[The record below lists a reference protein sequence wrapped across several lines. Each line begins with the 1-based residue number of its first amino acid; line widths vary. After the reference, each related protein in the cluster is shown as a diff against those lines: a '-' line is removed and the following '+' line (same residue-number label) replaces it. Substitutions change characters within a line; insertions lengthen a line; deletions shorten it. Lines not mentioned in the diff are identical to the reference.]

1 MPDRADPHPSRSDHA
16 RGREAPEEGPQLYL
30 IGGTDELWLDE
41 AGRMFKPGDAMPR
54 TLTAARR
61 ASLQQAGIRFETRH
75 PEAAPKGRETD
86 EPERAA
92 TSERAEDEPEPRRA
106 AKKE

>member
-1 MPDRADPHPSRSDHA
+1 MPND
-16 RGREAPEEGPQLYL
+16 GEPQVYL
-30 IGGTDELWLDE
+30 TGGTDELWLDE
-41 AGRMFKPGDAMPR
+41 AGRSFKPGDAMPR

-75 PEAAPKGRETD
+75 PEPEPKRRAPDETAH
-86 EPERAA
+86 AA
-92 TSERAEDEPEPRRA
+92 TSERAEPEPRPA